1 MAYRK
6 TVGYRAE
13 LERKKTATRIRA
25 LENILA
31 NEKLERNSRKKFENM
46 VDEMRAVSD
55 ETRTYKDGKRIV
67 GRSQEDIEAA
77 LSRLTELNESA
88 TVYTGDRRRGFLFTQ
103 NQLNMASVDAEGSVY
118 TKAEA
123 KIFYRATQ
131 KAWQREGIGEHE
143 RNEAILQYYGR
154 TNLAAFVE
162 EVLNMNKLAND
173 AAKVLDERRKHDSDD
188 EDTEEAQRNDTS
200 DGEKGSPT
208 YMTLV
213 ITMEEYDTYIKPPT
227 R

>member
-188 EDTEEAQRNDTS
+188 EGTEEAQRNDTS

>member
-1 MAYRK
+1 MAKRK

-31 NEKLERNSRKKFENM
+31 NENLERNSRKKFENM
-46 VDEMRAVSD
+46 VDEMRAASD

-131 KAWQREGIGEHE
+131 KAWQREGIGEHA

-188 EDTEEAQRNDTS
+188 EDTEEAQRNDTT
-200 DGEKGSPT
+200 DGEKGSPP

>member
-13 LERKKTATRIRA
+13 LERKKTATRLRA

-31 NEKLERNSRKKFENM
+31 NENLERNSRKKFENM
-46 VDEMRAVSD
+46 VDEMKAVSD

-131 KAWQREGIGEHE
+131 KAWQREGVDEHS

-162 EVLNMNKLAND
+162 EVLNMNKMAND